1 MKDFVAS
8 LERPRKVILLV
19 QAGAPVDATI
29 SGLLQHLE
37 AGDMIID
44 GGNEWYENTER
55 RMAMCEEK
63 GILFMGMGV
72 SGGEEG
78 ARRGPSMMPGGPK
91 GESSCRKKKKKK
103 EKRFVTTIKRKKK
116 VPSYNYISLVA
127 RTLFSITPIWS
138 FTRTRP

>member
-103 EKRFVTTIKRKKK
+103 EKRFVTTKEKEESSTFI
-116 VPSYNYISLVA
+116 
-127 RTLFSITPIWS
+127 
-138 FTRTRP
+138 

>member
-91 GESSCRKKKKKK
+91 GERVVVVRKKKKK
-103 EKRFVTTIKRKKK
+103 EKRFVTTKEKEESTFI
-116 VPSYNYISLVA
+116 
-127 RTLFSITPIWS
+127 
-138 FTRTRP
+138 